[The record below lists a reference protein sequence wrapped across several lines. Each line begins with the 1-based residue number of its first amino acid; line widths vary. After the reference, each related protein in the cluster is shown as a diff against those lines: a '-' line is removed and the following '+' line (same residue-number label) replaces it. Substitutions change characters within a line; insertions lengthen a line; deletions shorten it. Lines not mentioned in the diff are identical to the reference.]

1 MEDFSQRSSLQRKAT
16 VIVGRLI
23 FKEDKP
29 VEATV
34 AIGKAKSHEDN
45 RILQ

>member
-1 MEDFSQRSSLQRKAT
+1 MGAFPKIILYQEKAT

-23 FKEDKP
+23 FKDKP

-34 AIGKAKSHEDN
+34 AIGKL
-45 RILQ
+45 IP

>member
-1 MEDFSQRSSLQRKAT
+1 MEDFSQRSSLLRKAT

-29 VEATV
+29 VEANRRNRQ
-34 AIGKAKSHEDN
+34 AKSHEDN